1 MIRGFIAAS
10 LDGYIADP
18 QGSVTFLAPYEDE
31 PAGYDSFIATVGTLV
46 MGRRTF
52 EACCDFADWPYLGKR
67 TLVVSSTA
75 PASLPP
81 ETEVW
86 SLGVPALISHLR
98 TRAEQD
104 VWVVGGGQLQRA
116 FLDAE
121 ALDRLDLFVVPVL
134 LGTGIPLFPSSGHRQ
149 SLVLADLTRHGQL
162 AHMVFER
169 PA

>member
-116 FLDAE
+116 FLE
-121 ALDRLDLFVVPVL
+121 AGALQRLDLFVVPVL
-134 LGTGIPLFPSSGHRQ
+134 LGSGVPLFPASRHRETLR
-149 SLVLADLTRHGQL
+149 LVELGRHGEL
-162 AHMVFER
+162 AHLVYER
-169 PA
+169 QG